1 MNGQDTDINK
11 SVVQFATLICLLY
24 YGKCDIVVKFV
35 NVNKQ
40 LETVKRSATYS
51 Y

>member
-1 MNGQDTDINK
+1 MSFTQTDITDVRPK
-11 SVVQFATLICLLY
+11 RGGLI
-24 YGKCDIVVKFV
+24 GKCDIVVKFV